1 MAGRRAKLA
10 DERRLRHLAALIA
23 VPPLLVA
30 AILFVASV
38 SDKLFIFH
46 IISVVV
52 PVLVAYLLPK
62 ELLRRKI
69 TYSSVYAHRWFLY
82 GASVLFFVSWYLPSP
97 LIFGQDTSFT
107 THFVGGGIFSG
118 LIWLYLRRV
127 TAVRYGWSLDAF
139 ALFALVSAL
148 GVLNELAEL
157 FFAVVLGIDIRLTDT
172 SIDLFANTAGALLV
186 YCCVFLRAAW
196 RSVFGETVE
205 K

>member
-1 MAGRRAKLA
+1 MAGRRKKLVR
-10 DERRLRHLAALIA
+10 ERRLRHLLATLAI
-23 VPPLLVA
+23 PPLLIL
-30 AILFVASV
+30 AIIVVASV

-62 ELLRRKI
+62 ELARRKVSPRALQDYRWLL
-69 TYSSVYAHRWFLY
+69 YSAC
-82 GASVLFFVSWYLPSP
+82 VLFFISWYLPSP
-97 LIFGQDTSFT
+97 LILGQDTSFT

-118 LIWLYLRRV
+118 LIWLYLRQTTGIRL
-127 TAVRYGWSLDAF
+127 GWSLDAF

-172 SIDLFANTAGALLV
+172 SIDLFANTVGALTV
-186 YCCVFLRAAW
+186 YAPIFVYAAW
-196 RSVFGETVE
+196 QSIFGETVE

>member
-10 DERRLRHLAALIA
+10 RERRLRHLITLLVI
-23 VPPLLVA
+23 PPLVLS
-30 AILFVASV
+30 AILIVASV

-46 IISVVV
+46 VLSVVV
-52 PVLVAYLLPK
+52 PVLVAFFLPK
-62 ELLRRKI
+62 ELSRRRVP
-69 TYSSVYAHRWFLY
+69 TEALQVHRWILY
-82 GASVLFFVSWYLPSP
+82 LACGLFFISWYLPSP
-97 LIFGQDTSFT
+97 LILGQDTSFT

-118 LIWLYLRRV
+118 LVWLYIRQA
-127 TAVRYGWSLDAF
+127 TGVRLGWSLDAF

-172 SIDLFANTAGALLV
+172 SIDLFANTVGALLIYV
-186 YCCVFLRAAW
+186 GVFLNAAR
-196 RSVFGETVE
+196 RSIFSETVE

>member
-10 DERRLRHLAALIA
+10 RERRLRHLITLLA
-23 VPPLLVA
+23 VPPALLI
-30 AILFVASV
+30 AIFAVASV

-52 PVLVAYLLPK
+52 PVLVVYLLPM
-62 ELLRRKI
+62 ELLRRKVS
-69 TYSSVYAHRWFLY
+69 TEALYRYRWLLY
-82 GASVLFFVSWYLPSP
+82 GACGLFFISWYLPSP

-118 LIWLYLRRV
+118 LVWLYIRQV
-127 TAVRYGWSLDAF
+127 TGVRFGWSLDAF

-172 SIDLFANTAGALLV
+172 SIDLFANTVGALLV
-186 YCCVFLRAAW
+186 YAGVFLHAAK
-196 RSVFGETVE
+196 RSIFSETVE